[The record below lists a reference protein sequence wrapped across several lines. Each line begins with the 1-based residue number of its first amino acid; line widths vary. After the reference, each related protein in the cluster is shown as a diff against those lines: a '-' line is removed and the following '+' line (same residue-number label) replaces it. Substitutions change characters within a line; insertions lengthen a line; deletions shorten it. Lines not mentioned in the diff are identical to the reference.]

1 MKNLLVIAPEDGARG
16 KIVEY
21 LEQMSFKP
29 ICISDPFVCQA
40 LKTGDKKCSNQ
51 VPCANILLV
60 DNDLPEI
67 DGLSILAEQGM
78 NGCQI
83 SPDHKALMVKSISD
97 VNLGQVGLVGCH
109 LIEKPVTENN
119 LGLWLANV
127 ES

>member
-1 MKNLLVIAPEDGARG
+1 
-16 KIVEY
+16 
-21 LEQMSFKP
+21 MSFNP
-29 ICISDPFVCQA
+29 ICISDPFACQA
-40 LKTGDKKCSNQ
+40 LKAGDKKCSNQ
-51 VPCANILLV
+51 SPCANILLV

-109 LIEKPVTENN
+109 LIEKPVNENN
-119 LGLWLANV
+119 LGLWFANV